1 MIFPPILIEAVE
13 AVVATAVASGVV
25 APLAATLKRFVR
37 DREHTVSVK
46 LPNGK
51 EVRLELDNRL
61 SSDKASELIQ
71 AAIASANGGDEAA
84 VKRTIDASHAASQQ
98 ARVATGLIE

>member
-1 MIFPPILIEAVE
+1 MTLPPILIEALE
-13 AVVATAVASGVV
+13 TVVAAAVASGIV

-37 DREHTVSVK
+37 DREHTVSVR

-61 SSDKASELIQ
+61 SPDEASELIQ
-71 AAIASANGGDEAA
+71 AAIASANVGDEAA
-84 VKRTIDASHAASQQ
+84 VKQTIDASHAASQQ
-98 ARVATGLIE
+98 ARTAAR